1 MTQLKILIYD
11 TNFVKGVPRVILII
25 KIKYWQ
31 KMGCKI
37 TIFCTKEGEE
47 FYRTVLKNIDYI
59 TIDYYY
65 KIRGPLSIPW
75 EYTKVEYLAL
85 KNIIKIIGKFDVI
98 YSQSSIIDFLFF
110 PWILKFFDKKIKW
123 FIMVDNIVPTPGKR
137 PGPYLQK
144 LIPYLAFLLGDIF
157 LKRADGIFILTD
169 PLKKHHGKLKM
180 KNVTKT
186 NDGYGIEI
194 ELFKGAIPDK
204 TPRVNA
210 LFCGRLHIAK
220 GIFDLVEVA
229 NIVTKSKPD
238 FTMGILGN
246 GDQYTKDQFLK
257 KIKEY
262 NLEKKF
268 LHFGFIIDK
277 RKGDIYRNCDFYI
290 SLSYDESFGHSI
302 LEALACNKIVI
313 AYDLPVYHDVFSKY
327 IKNGQLF
334 LFKKQDYKA
343 IANFILN
350 LDIKNLHF
358 NNNLND
364 YTWDNIVKNELE
376 SMIKS
381 IG

>member
-75 EYTKVEYLAL
+75 EYIKVEYLAL
-85 KNIIKIIGKFDVI
+85 KNIKKIIGKFDVI

-169 PLKKHHGKLKM
+169 PLKKHYGKLKM

-229 NIVTKSKPD
+229 NIITKSRPD

-246 GDQYTKDQFLK
+246 GDQYAKDQFLK

>member
-1 MTQLKILIYD
+1 MTKLKILIYD

-47 FYRTVLKNIDYI
+47 FYKTVLKNVDYI
-59 TIDYYY
+59 TIDYFY

-75 EYTKVEYLAL
+75 EYIKVEYLAL
-85 KNIIKIIGKFDVI
+85 KNIKKIIGKFDVI

-110 PWILKFFDKKIKW
+110 PWILKFFDKKMKW
-123 FIMVDNIVPTPGKR
+123 FVMVDNIVPPPGKR

-144 LIPYLAFLLGDIF
+144 LIPYLAFLLGEFF
-157 LKRADGIFILTD
+157 LRRADGIFILTD
-169 PLKKHHGKLKM
+169 PLKKHYGKLKM

-194 ELFKGAIPDK
+194 ELFKGVIPDK

-229 NIVTKSKPD
+229 NIITKSRPD

-246 GDQYTKDQFLK
+246 GDQYAKDQFLK

-262 NLEKKF
+262 NLEKRF

-277 RKGDIYRNCDFYI
+277 RKGDIYRNCDLYI

-302 LEALACNKIVI
+302 LEALACNKLVI
-313 AYDLPVYHDVFSKY
+313 AYDLPVYHDVFAKY
-327 IKNGQLF
+327 IKNGQLV
-334 LFKKQDYKA
+334 LFKKQNFKL
-343 IANFILN
+343 IANFILK

-364 YTWDNIVKNELE
+364 YTWGNIVKNELE